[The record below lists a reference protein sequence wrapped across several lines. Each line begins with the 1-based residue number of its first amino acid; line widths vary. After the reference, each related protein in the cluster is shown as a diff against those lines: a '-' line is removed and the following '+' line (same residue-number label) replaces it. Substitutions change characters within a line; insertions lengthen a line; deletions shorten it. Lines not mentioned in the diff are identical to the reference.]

1 MLTATNNTASK
12 GLRARWTSP
21 PRSGLR
27 LIISPVEYRHLRAWG
42 RVRIASGILLT
53 GLGTVTLSFGGNDRK
68 TYGWAIWFLAGVAAN
83 LAYGYWELSIAP
95 ETDQHSGG
103 RP

>member
-1 MLTATNNTASK
+1 MQTTINNSAAK
-12 GLRARWTSP
+12 GLRGWWTAP

-42 RVRIASGILLT
+42 RVRIASAVVLT
-53 GLGTVTLSFGGNDRK
+53 GVGVVTLSFGGNDRK
-68 TYGWAIWFLAGVAAN
+68 TYGWTIWFLGSAAAN
-83 LAYGYWELSIAP
+83 AAFGSWELSIAR
-95 ETDQHSGG
+95 ETDRHSGG